1 MTDKDIIICGHGSG
15 NPTKKNLNTYSTLRY
30 NQLAPNRKHKG
41 IVAVRR
47 LKGFNKQKKFVE
59 YYNKILG
66 RNIYSQPKRSYVY
79 KKAPDGKYYSDC
91 SSSGMATLIECGYS
105 FPWLYNT
112 ASIYQGKEF
121 ETVNVKIKNGH
132 IMNPEV
138 LQVGDAILFV
148 GSDPSRPKQIGHVE
162 WVYSVPGTNCK
173 VTGKGVIRAKADQTC
188 KPLCDIFTGDM
199 IRIIKDCKNGW
210 SECYFGEIH
219 GYVKNTRFQKVG
231 KTGYPKAKA
240 KEHLYIYTK
249 NNKLSK
255 KTNIVVAKGAEVKI
269 VTKRKYWS
277 YIIYGGDKGWVKT
290 KYLNFDI

>member
-47 LKGFNKQKKFVE
+47 LKGFNKPKKFVE
-59 YYNKILG
+59 CYNKILG

-79 KKAPDGKYYSDC
+79 HKADDGKYYSDC
-91 SSSGMATLIECGYS
+91 SSSGMATLVECGYS

-121 ETVNVKIKNGH
+121 ETVHVKIKNGH

-173 VTGKGVIRAKADQTC
+173 VTGRGVIRAKADQTYN
-188 KPLCDIFTGDM
+188 PLCDIFTGDI

-240 KEHLYIYTK
+240 KEHLDIYTK

-255 KTNIVVAKGAEVKI
+255 KTNIVVAKGAEVKV

-290 KYLNFDI
+290 KYLDI